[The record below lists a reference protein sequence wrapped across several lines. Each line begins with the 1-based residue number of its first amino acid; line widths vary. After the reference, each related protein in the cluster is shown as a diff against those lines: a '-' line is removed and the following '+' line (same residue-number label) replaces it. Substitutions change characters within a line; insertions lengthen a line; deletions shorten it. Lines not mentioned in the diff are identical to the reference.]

1 MAMGSKLISNSVL
14 TSVIEGKES
23 MTLKLQN
30 DGGGRRV
37 IEQMWQVSPQS
48 VPFTKHTSS
57 AWFLR
62 KKTFHQV
69 NVSPA
74 SLIELS

>member
-1 MAMGSKLISNSVL
+1 MGSKLISNSVL
-14 TSVIEGKES
+14 RSGIRGKGS
-23 MTLKLQN
+23 MILKVKN

-37 IEQMWQVSPQS
+37 IEQMWHVSLQS
-48 VPFTKHTSS
+48 VLFTKHFSS

-69 NVSPA
+69 NVFLA